1 VCPFGIDYRA
11 PLPDGV
17 LLTSIYSR
25 QDGVVRWQSCV
36 AEDATC
42 IEVTG
47 SHVGLIY
54 NRSVYRAIG
63 AALCGA
69 DNDVTQSWGAASQ
82 RQASSVLVASAAMTS
97 HAIHAPRRRYLE
109 LSRLGA
115 PEYILCIA
123 GPVLLAAMFLPWFQT
138 AGSGGITGHSGA
150 VSAWV
155 AYPASING
163 YLVWLGIGSFI
174 LPWIVAAGTR

>member
-1 VCPFGIDYRA
+1 
-11 PLPDGV
+11 
-17 LLTSIYSR
+17 
-25 QDGVVRWQSCV
+25 
-36 AEDATC
+36 
-42 IEVTG
+42 
-47 SHVGLIY
+47 
-54 NRSVYRAIG
+54 
-63 AALCGA
+63 
-69 DNDVTQSWGAASQ
+69 
-82 RQASSVLVASAAMTS
+82 MTS

-174 LPWIVAAGTR
+174 LPWIVARGHALSWREGEMTMVFAITGVVLIVTDGVLTRPGQPDSLIHLGIGYPLGLLAAVAITYAGWRRQATLTPANAHRVSRIWNDR